1 MAPGNSLAASVPSRR
16 TLAPGGL
23 KRLNADTPTGAARG
37 HSGGANRVGNWTAA
51 PRSTNIAARLA
62 KTADRPP
69 LPNRPWRDGIHR
81 QSTSPFVTR
90 PRPCISTYS
99 SSNNFDLA
107 GTVIDYLEAAR
118 VVCDHARDGQA
129 GLNLARANRY
139 DVILL
144 DIMLPRI
151 NGRQVCRQLRE
162 AGLQTPVLMLTALDT
177 LQDKLDGFDAGAD
190 DYLLK
195 PFELPELLVRLQALS
210 RRPQQPG
217 QRLQVDDLV
226 MDLDSR
232 QASPRQ
238 HALALSPPPGR
249 SSSCLMRASPALVTA
264 SSWGAASGATSRRK
278 ATPQRAHAPPAQHRR
293 QGFATPLIHT
303 LHSVGFQLERK

>member
-1 MAPGNSLAASVPSRR
+1 M
-16 TLAPGGL
+16 
-23 KRLNADTPTGAARG
+23 
-37 HSGGANRVGNWTAA
+37 H
-51 PRSTNIAARLA
+51 
-62 KTADRPP
+62 
-69 LPNRPWRDGIHR
+69 IH
-81 QSTSPFVTR
+81 VLVVED
-90 PRPCISTYS
+90 
-99 SSNNFDLA
+99 NFDLA
-107 GTVIDYLEAAR
+107 GTVIDYLEAAG

-210 RRPQQPG
+210 RRRSGQA

-232 QASPRQ
+232 QASRGGP
-238 HALALSPPPGR
+238 PPPGR
-249 SSSCLMRASPALVTA
+249 SSSA
-264 SSWGAASGATSRRK
+264 
-278 ATPQRAHAPPAQHRR
+278 
-293 QGFATPLIHT
+293 
-303 LHSVGFQLERK
+303 

>member
-1 MAPGNSLAASVPSRR
+1 M
-16 TLAPGGL
+16 
-23 KRLNADTPTGAARG
+23 
-37 HSGGANRVGNWTAA
+37 
-51 PRSTNIAARLA
+51 
-62 KTADRPP
+62 
-69 LPNRPWRDGIHR
+69 
-81 QSTSPFVTR
+81 
-90 PRPCISTYS
+90 
-99 SSNNFDLA
+99 
-107 GTVIDYLEAAR
+107 
-118 VVCDHARDGQA
+118 
-129 GLNLARANRY
+129 
-139 DVILL
+139 ILL

-210 RRPQQPG
+210 RRRSGQA

-232 QASPRQ
+232 QASRGGTPWRCPHRLEDPRVPDARQPRAGHPRAAGAQRLGRRAAGKQ
-238 HALALSPPPGR
+238 H
-249 SSSCLMRASPALVTA
+249 
-264 SSWGAASGATSRRK
+264 
-278 ATPQRAHAPPAQHRR
+278 PQRAHAPPAQHRR

>member
-1 MAPGNSLAASVPSRR
+1 M
-16 TLAPGGL
+16 
-23 KRLNADTPTGAARG
+23 
-37 HSGGANRVGNWTAA
+37 H
-51 PRSTNIAARLA
+51 
-62 KTADRPP
+62 
-69 LPNRPWRDGIHR
+69 IH
-81 QSTSPFVTR
+81 VLVVED
-90 PRPCISTYS
+90 
-99 SSNNFDLA
+99 NFDLA
-107 GTVIDYLEAAR
+107 GTVIDYLEAAG

-210 RRPQQPG
+210 RRRSGQA

-232 QASPRQ
+232 QASRGGTPRPWRCP
-238 HALALSPPPGR
+238 PPPGR
-249 SSSCLMRASPALVTA
+249 SLSA
-264 SSWGAASGATSRRK
+264 
-278 ATPQRAHAPPAQHRR
+278 
-293 QGFATPLIHT
+293 
-303 LHSVGFQLERK
+303 

>member
-1 MAPGNSLAASVPSRR
+1 M
-16 TLAPGGL
+16 
-23 KRLNADTPTGAARG
+23 
-37 HSGGANRVGNWTAA
+37 H
-51 PRSTNIAARLA
+51 
-62 KTADRPP
+62 
-69 LPNRPWRDGIHR
+69 IH
-81 QSTSPFVTR
+81 VLVVED
-90 PRPCISTYS
+90 
-99 SSNNFDLA
+99 NFDLA
-107 GTVIDYLEAAR
+107 GTVIDYLEAAG

-210 RRPQQPG
+210 RRRSG
-217 QRLQVDDLV
+217 Q
-226 MDLDSR
+226 
-232 QASPRQ
+232 A
-238 HALALSPPPGR
+238 
-249 SSSCLMRASPALVTA
+249 
-264 SSWGAASGATSRRK
+264 
-278 ATPQRAHAPPAQHRR
+278 
-293 QGFATPLIHT
+293 
-303 LHSVGFQLERK
+303 

>member
-1 MAPGNSLAASVPSRR
+1 M
-16 TLAPGGL
+16 
-23 KRLNADTPTGAARG
+23 
-37 HSGGANRVGNWTAA
+37 H
-51 PRSTNIAARLA
+51 
-62 KTADRPP
+62 
-69 LPNRPWRDGIHR
+69 IH
-81 QSTSPFVTR
+81 VLVVED
-90 PRPCISTYS
+90 
-99 SSNNFDLA
+99 NFDLA
-107 GTVIDYLEAAR
+107 GTVIDYLEAAG

-210 RRPQQPG
+210 RRRSGQA

-232 QASPRQ
+232 QASRGGTP
-238 HALALSPPPGR
+238 LALSPPPGR
-249 SSSCLMRASPALVTA
+249 PSSA
-264 SSWGAASGATSRRK
+264 
-278 ATPQRAHAPPAQHRR
+278 
-293 QGFATPLIHT
+293 
-303 LHSVGFQLERK
+303 

>member
-1 MAPGNSLAASVPSRR
+1 M
-16 TLAPGGL
+16 
-23 KRLNADTPTGAARG
+23 
-37 HSGGANRVGNWTAA
+37 H
-51 PRSTNIAARLA
+51 
-62 KTADRPP
+62 
-69 LPNRPWRDGIHR
+69 IH
-81 QSTSPFVTR
+81 VLVVED
-90 PRPCISTYS
+90 
-99 SSNNFDLA
+99 NFDLA
-107 GTVIDYLEAAR
+107 GTVIDYLEAAG

-210 RRPQQPG
+210 RR
-217 QRLQVDDLV
+217 R
-226 MDLDSR
+226 
-232 QASPRQ
+232 
-238 HALALSPPPGR
+238 
-249 SSSCLMRASPALVTA
+249 
-264 SSWGAASGATSRRK
+264 SRR
-278 ATPQRAHAPPAQHRR
+278 ACPAGYPLRRHAPGAVPHR
-293 QGFATPLIHT
+293 
-303 LHSVGFQLERK
+303 LEDP

>member
-1 MAPGNSLAASVPSRR
+1 M
-16 TLAPGGL
+16 
-23 KRLNADTPTGAARG
+23 
-37 HSGGANRVGNWTAA
+37 H
-51 PRSTNIAARLA
+51 
-62 KTADRPP
+62 
-69 LPNRPWRDGIHR
+69 IH
-81 QSTSPFVTR
+81 VLVVED
-90 PRPCISTYS
+90 
-99 SSNNFDLA
+99 NFDLA
-107 GTVIDYLEAAR
+107 GTVIDYLEAAG

-210 RRPQQPG
+210 RRRSGQA

-232 QASPRQ
+232 QASRGGTP
-238 HALALSPPPGR
+238 LALS
-249 SSSCLMRASPALVTA
+249 
-264 SSWGAASGATSRRK
+264 
-278 ATPQRAHAPPAQHRR
+278 HR
-293 QGFATPLIHT
+293 
-303 LHSVGFQLERK
+303 LEDP